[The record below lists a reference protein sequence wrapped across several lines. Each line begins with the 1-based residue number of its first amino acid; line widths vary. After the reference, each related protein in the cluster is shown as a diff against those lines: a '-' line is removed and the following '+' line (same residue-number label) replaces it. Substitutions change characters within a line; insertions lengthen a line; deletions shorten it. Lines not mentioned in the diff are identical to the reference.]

1 MLFQIF
7 KNFSGWNNEN
17 FHFNYSSNQGGVA
30 RAANRIHKSLLE
42 EGLESELYVNLLI
55 GQIKKLWYQRTIEK
69 GNALIKSYLSDK
81 LIKKLNFENSNHQ
94 SISLFPSHWLKFINS
109 SSADVIHLHWINSEM
124 LSISDIGKI
133 KNLLFGQSRYVTFL
147 DRTFI

>member
-1 MLFQIF
+1 M
-7 KNFSGWNNEN
+7 K
-17 FHFNYSSNQGGVA
+17 
-30 RAANRIHKSLLE
+30 
-42 EGLESELYVNLLI
+42 
-55 GQIKKLWYQRTIEK
+55 K

-133 KNLLFGQSRYVTFL
+133 KKPIVWTIHDIGLFVEQNIYLKMIDGKQVMKKLVKLFL
-147 DRTFI
+147 RIVLI